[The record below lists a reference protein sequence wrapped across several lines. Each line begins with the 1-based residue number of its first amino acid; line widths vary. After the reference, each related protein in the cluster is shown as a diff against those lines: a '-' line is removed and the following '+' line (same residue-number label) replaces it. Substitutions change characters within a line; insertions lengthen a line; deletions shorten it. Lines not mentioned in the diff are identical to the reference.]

1 MPSPSTFFPLLRWLR
16 TYRRTDAVADLLA
29 GTVVAVLLVPQAMAY
44 AVVAGLPPQ
53 VGLYASVLP
62 SVAYALLG
70 TSPYVG
76 LGPAAVIAL
85 MVSSAL
91 AAAGQGDPGL
101 LIANAQALSAV
112 SALSL
117 LALWVLRA
125 GAFMAFLSRPVL
137 DGFTSGA
144 ALLIVLT
151 QLPTLLGIQTHG
163 GHLLHEVLRGVWQA
177 IAGVHRATLGL
188 GLASIALLVLGNRP
202 LKALLARLPLSTLQ
216 ATLLGRLTP
225 LVVLALATLAVSIA
239 GLDARGVA
247 TVGAIPAGL
256 PPPSIAFIA
265 QANWGPLIAPG
276 MLIALITYVSSVS
289 IAQGLASRRRERID
303 TQQELFALGAAN
315 VVAALSSAMP
325 VEASFSRSALNFSAG
340 ARTPLAGLVSALL
353 VAATALALTGLFHDL
368 PKAALGALIVVAV
381 APLIDVVG
389 LRHTFAYS
397 RSDGLTFATTFV
409 AVLGLGV
416 ERGLLLGALLAL
428 ALHVWRSGR
437 PHIAILGRLP
447 GTQHFRNVARYSGE
461 TWPNLLLL
469 RIDESIYFAN
479 AGRIEQFVL
488 ETLAARPT
496 VTDLVLVGSAINHID
511 SSGLAMLETLLP
523 GLREAGVRTHLAEFK
538 GPVLDRL
545 RRSRRFD
552 LLAPGEVFLTTNEAA
567 TSLAVD
573 VAAAPTEETP
583 T

>member
-1 MPSPSTFFPLLRWLR
+1 METVIIVLGVILFLQSLLSLGAAVRFARYALRHNHPRSNRYQPKAVLIVPCKGLEHDFEDNMRALFAQEYRDYEIIFVTETENDPAYGVLSRLIKTYSRRPAWLVVGFDR
-16 TYRRTDAVADLLA
+16 ADLPLS
-29 GTVVAVLLVPQAMAY
+29 GGLLVPNPDLVLLIPQAMAY

-177 IAGVHRATLGL
+177 IAGVHPATLGL

-202 LKALLARLPLSTLQ
+202 LKALLARLPLSALQ

-256 PPPSIAFIA
+256 PPPSIAFMFSFARISFTSPA
-265 QANWGPLIAPG
+265 
-276 MLIALITYVSSVS
+276 SS
-289 IAQGLASRRRERID
+289 
-303 TQQELFALGAAN
+303 AAGQ
-315 VVAALSSAMP
+315 ALSWPSA
-325 VEASFSRSALNFSAG
+325 
-340 ARTPLAGLVSALL
+340 
-353 VAATALALTGLFHDL
+353 
-368 PKAALGALIVVAV
+368 
-381 APLIDVVG
+381 
-389 LRHTFAYS
+389 
-397 RSDGLTFATTFV
+397 
-409 AVLGLGV
+409 
-416 ERGLLLGALLAL
+416 
-428 ALHVWRSGR
+428 
-437 PHIAILGRLP
+437 
-447 GTQHFRNVARYSGE
+447 
-461 TWPNLLLL
+461 
-469 RIDESIYFAN
+469 
-479 AGRIEQFVL
+479 
-488 ETLAARPT
+488 
-496 VTDLVLVGSAINHID
+496 
-511 SSGLAMLETLLP
+511 
-523 GLREAGVRTHLAEFK
+523 
-538 GPVLDRL
+538 
-545 RRSRRFD
+545 
-552 LLAPGEVFLTTNEAA
+552 
-567 TSLAVD
+567 SLARWMR
-573 VAAAPTEETP
+573 PSRT
-583 T
+583 